1 MATPTP
7 NPIATNQAAPIQQG
21 ANINFPIGDTPVNAG
36 INVRYL
42 QLNNVRLKMQII
54 TVKIDTPSTRFA
66 FETQAQIT
74 NDRIIGIILTSNET
88 GEDITKQ
95 INESTMQ
102 LTIDNEEILPD
113 GFDCSLISA
122 KSGNSFFENIY
133 PCNER
138 ADGSLIKGYI
148 ASSNSASFTPFTAK
162 INLWSVTKPKK

>member
-21 ANINFPIGDTPVNAG
+21 ANINFPIGDTPVSAG

-54 TVKIDTPSTRFA
+54 TVKINTPNTRFA

-74 NDRIIGIILTSNET
+74 NDRIVGIILTSNET

-148 ASSNSASFTPFTAK
+148 ASSNSASFTPFTVK

>member
-7 NPIATNQAAPIQQG
+7 QPTNAPQQPG

-42 QLNNVRLKMQII
+42 QLNKVRLKFQII
-54 TVKIDTPSTRFA
+54 TVKVQSPGVRIP

-74 NDRIIGIILTSNET
+74 NDRIVGIVLTSNET
-88 GEDITKQ
+88 GDDINKL
-95 INESTMQ
+95 INESTIQ

-122 KSGNSFFENIY
+122 KSGNSFYENVY

-138 ADGSLIKGYI
+138 ADGSLIKGNII
-148 ASSNSASFTPFTAK
+148 APNSASFPTGGFTVK
-162 INLWSVTKPKK
+162 IYLYSVTKPKQ

>member
-7 NPIATNQAAPIQQG
+7 QPNNAQQG
-21 ANINFPIGDTPVNAG
+21 ANINFPIGEPAVNSA
-36 INVRYL
+36 INIRYL
-42 QLNNVRLKMQII
+42 QINNVRLKHQII
-54 TVKIDTPSTRFA
+54 TVKVQTPNVRIP

-74 NDRIIGIILTSNET
+74 NDRIIGIVLTSNET
-88 GEDITKQ
+88 GEDINKL

-122 KSGNSFFENIY
+122 KSGNSFYENIY

-148 ASSNSASFTPFTAK
+148 TAPNSPNFPTQGFTVK
-162 INLWSVTKPKK
+162 IYLYSVTKPKK

>member
-1 MATPTP
+1 MATPTTQP
-7 NPIATNQAAPIQQG
+7 TNAPQQTP
-21 ANINFPIGDTPVNAG
+21 INFPVGEPAVG
-36 INVRYL
+36 SYINIRHL
-42 QLNNVRLKMQII
+42 QLANVRLKHQII
-54 TVKIDTPSTRFA
+54 TVKVQTPNVRIP

-74 NDRIIGIILTSNET
+74 NDRIIGIVLTSNET
-88 GEDITKQ
+88 GDDTQKL

-122 KSGNSFFENIY
+122 KSGNSFYENIY

-148 ASSNSASFTPFTAK
+148 TAPNAANFPVQGFTVK
-162 INLWSVTKPKK
+162 IYLYSVTKPKK

>member
-7 NPIATNQAAPIQQG
+7 NPIATNQAAPIKQG

-54 TVKIDTPSTRFA
+54 TVKINSPATRFA

-138 ADGSLIKGYI
+138 ADGSLIKGL
-148 ASSNSASFTPFTAK
+148 
-162 INLWSVTKPKK
+162 LWQ